1 MNQEQAKIV
10 ESIVTA
16 TADTFEGMAFAEF
29 DQHQELPEI
38 PGFEDTDFI
47 TSIELEYPL
56 KGRLDLILS
65 EQFTY
70 EMTESISG
78 EDISEDSA
86 SIIPDTMNEILNT
99 LAGRFM
105 ALITSKNEEF
115 KMGLPD
121 CARMSEKNDLFDKEK
136 SNVIVEFDFEENKV
150 YCVFEGFESNREF

>member
-10 ESIVTA
+10 GSIVTA

-29 DQHQELPEI
+29 DQHQEPPEI

-70 EMTESISG
+70 EMTESITG

-105 ALITSKNEEF
+105 ALLTSKNEEF
-115 KMGLPD
+115 KIGLPY
-121 CARMSEKNDLFDKEK
+121 CARISEKKELFGKEK
-136 SNVIVEFDFEENKV
+136 NSVIVEFDFEENKV
-150 YCVFEGFESNREF
+150 YCVLEDFKSNRES